1 MQSHHKI
8 FEDGFSISALKMQ
21 PYWCITF
28 SGPHEDLDRIF
39 DEMVKIHHFE
49 YGKTD
54 RNAFVSAAG
63 LEYYRPME
71 GTPTGAENDIRK
83 RPHIMEMRLAIPP
96 DETLLKSLLTLIYTF
111 HSYYEPPIAVAP
123 FLRSATTG
131 LDDSDNPHR
140 WWNKDGDWKKE

>member
-1 MQSHHKI
+1 MQSHLKI
-8 FEDGFSISALKMQ
+8 LESGLSIPALKMQ
-21 PYWCITF
+21 PFWRISF

-39 DEMVKIHHFE
+39 EEMIKIHNFE

-71 GTPTGAENDIRK
+71 GTPTGAENDLRK
-83 RPHIMEMRLAIPP
+83 RPNIVEMRLAIPP
-96 DETLLKSLLTLIYTF
+96 DESLLKSLLEIIYNF
-111 HSYYEPPIAVAP
+111 HSYYEPPISVEP

-131 LDDSDNPHR
+131 LDDSDNPYR
-140 WWNKDGDWKKE
+140 WWNTVGDWKKA